1 MKTDFGSGAGTLRSS
16 FVAIA
21 VLVIIAFAARA
32 GAQSTW
38 PNLDCKSSVSLRY
51 ANPSFDTD
59 GNWNISGELINL
71 NISGELS
78 EGARLIV
85 DMPYAHY
92 REPSSFFGGGG
103 RTENMFGNPYLG
115 ARLSTAAS
123 NLSCEFGFRLPLAGN
138 EKPGAAMTGLLSDL
152 DQMEAFIS
160 DYLPVHVGISIKSK
174 NSEGLFARISA
185 NQYAWFYVGDDKRV
199 DATEFVLHYGAIGG
213 FENQN
218 IRLQG
223 GITGL
228 SILSEGDAFTD
239 EATLHQFGME
249 LDYRLGN
256 FWPGMHFRVPL
267 DDEISQ
273 TINLVW
279 GISIT
284 YASE

>member
-1 MKTDFGSGAGTLRSS
+1 MKIDFGSSVGTFRSS
-16 FVAIA
+16 LVAVA
-21 VLVIIAFAARA
+21 ALAMMAFAARA

-59 GNWNISGELINL
+59 GYWNIGGELINL

-85 DMPYAHY
+85 DVPYAHY
-92 REPSSFFGGGG
+92 REPSNFFGGGG
-103 RTENMFGNPYLG
+103 RTENLFGNPYLG
-115 ARLSTAAS
+115 ARISTAIS
-123 NLSCEFGFRLPLAGN
+123 PLSYDFGLRLPVAGN

-160 DYLPVHVGISIKSK
+160 DYLPVHFGILIKMK
-174 NSEGLFARISA
+174 NREGLFAGLSA
-185 NQYAWFYVGDDKRV
+185 NPYAWFYVGDDKRV
-199 DATEFVLHYGAIGG
+199 DATEFVLHYAAIGG

-223 GITGL
+223 GIVGL

-239 EATLHQFGME
+239 ETTLHQFGVEMN
-249 LDYRLGN
+249 YRLGD